1 MRIARK
7 CEIWSCPN
15 PAYSNSCFCYEHDAQ
30 YQRRGM
36 SILNKIFQVVLLIPL
51 VVIFALLFVFV
62 LLPILAELF
71 SNHQR

>member
-1 MRIARK
+1 
-7 CEIWSCPN
+7 
-15 PAYSNSCFCYEHDAQ
+15 
-30 YQRRGM
+30 M